1 MSIVNHG
8 TMGIVFNFAPNY
20 GVQAGLSG
28 VGGGVGST
36 TTGLV
41 FNYAN
46 NYGLQAGNIIG
57 RY

>member
-28 VGGGVGST
+28 AGGGVGST

-41 FNYAN
+41 FNYSN
-46 NYGLQAGNIIG
+46 NFGLQAGTIL
-57 RY
+57 R